1 VEIPEGALELR
12 GGTLGHASAYVNGS
26 YYLPWTDPTVNGS
39 SVPSGDAESL
49 GYSVK
54 FNRSA
59 ASVGDLIQCAVH
71 AERVGFRGY
80 GMMLAEVSLPPGA
93 DVDRPSLDSAVSAS
107 GWDLQSYEVQRDRV
121 VFYLR
126 PRAGGTTFPFTFK
139 PRFGI
144 TAQSSESVLYDYYNP
159 EARAS
164 VPPAR
169 FKVEGT
175 ALPDEVK
182 KISVHPEKARHP
194 EVDFPKM

>member
-1 VEIPEGALELR
+1 MP
-12 GGTLGHASAYVNGS
+12 
-26 YYLPWTDPTVNGS
+26 
-39 SVPSGDAESL
+39 
-49 GYSVK
+49 
-54 FNRSA
+54 
-59 ASVGDLIQCAVH
+59 VH

-80 GMMLAEVSLPPGA
+80 GMMLAEVGLPPGA

-107 GWDLQSYEVQRDRV
+107 GWDLQSYEVQPDRV
-121 VFYLR
+121 VFYLW
-126 PRAGGTTFPFTFK
+126 PRAGGTTFSFTFK

-144 TAQSSESVLYDYYNP
+144 TVQSSESVLYDYYNP

-182 KISVHPEKARHP
+182 NIGAFGEGTAPGSRFSKDVRQNRAEKCARLTTEHWARVACGREGIKRLRFQSCP
-194 EVDFPKM
+194 FPSQCLNSNNACVICSASPSTHSLKA

>member
-1 VEIPEGALELR
+1 MP
-12 GGTLGHASAYVNGS
+12 
-26 YYLPWTDPTVNGS
+26 
-39 SVPSGDAESL
+39 
-49 GYSVK
+49 
-54 FNRSA
+54 
-59 ASVGDLIQCAVH
+59 VH

-80 GMMLAEVSLPPGA
+80 GMMLAEVGLPPGA

-107 GWDLQSYEVQRDRV
+107 GWDLQSYEVQPDRV
-121 VFYLR
+121 VFYLW
-126 PRAGGTTFPFTFK
+126 PRAGGTTFSFTFK

-175 ALPDEVK
+175 ALPDEV
-182 KISVHPEKARHP
+182 
-194 EVDFPKM
+194 